1 MSLPTFPPIE
11 PPLSR
16 EGSINEIISSIAAE
30 ELSLSHILNAEGEK
44 LQYVLGTLPGLETA
58 AALDEVM
65 QVNQSVQETLSS
77 VMEQQMM
84 LTGKLA
90 SRRARRAPQKGLSG
104 SLAPRA
110 PQVRTARPAR
120 RAPQVPPVRQVP
132 LVRRVPLVPPEQPGQ
147 LALPG
152 L

>member
-65 QVNQSVQETLSS
+65 GPPAQQVLP
-77 VMEQQMM
+77 
-84 LTGKLA
+84 A
-90 SRRARRAPQKGLSG
+90 RRARRAPQKGLSG